1 MKKLQILGTGCKRC
15 QLLTERAEQAAREL
29 GVEFEIEKITE
40 IDDIVRFGVMAT
52 PALAVDGQ
60 VKLSGHV
67 PTVENLKPMIA

>member
-15 QLLTERAEQAAREL
+15 KLLTERVEQAAREL
-29 GVEFEIEKITE
+29 GLEYEIEKVTE
-40 IDDIVRFGVMAT
+40 IDDMVRLGVMLT

-67 PTVENLKPMIA
+67 PTVESLKPMIS